1 VKITEAYSTTPLWVE
16 LRPTPLIQKSG
27 ANTAGRR
34 TMARKFEGYV
44 PDHELPIK
52 QGDTVTIPKGTLVR
66 NVNKGTNISRRTY
79 KIRVD
84 HFISG
89 YTHEGVN
96 IPPMVC
102 WAGAGGYWSECDIN
116 DIPEA
121 IQDPPCSE
129 S

>member
-1 VKITEAYSTTPLWVE
+1 
-16 LRPTPLIQKSG
+16 
-27 ANTAGRR
+27 
-34 TMARKFEGYV
+34 MARKFEGYV